1 MPAPTTTNS
10 HNPINPILESN
21 PNLSLQAVGGLKK
34 VLQELH
40 ELVTIPLKRP
50 DLLTQLG
57 LEPTR
62 GILLVG
68 PPGTGKTL
76 TVRALA
82 AELGIAYIAI
92 AGPEIVGK
100 YYGEAELRLR
110 QVFKKATST
119 APCLVFIDEIDSIAP
134 NRNKVEGEVEKRVV
148 AQLLSLMDGFSQLNG
163 VIVLGATNRPHHLDP
178 ALRRPGRFDRE
189 IYFRVPDA
197 EGRLEILRI
206 HTGSMP
212 LDGTVNLRAIA
223 DLTVGFVGA
232 DLKAVCQKAAYQ
244 ALRRVAPSIHS
255 IARNVTIDRQDFLA
269 ALNEIKPSVLRPVA
283 IETPE
288 VTWGQIGGLEAVKQ
302 TLQESVE
309 GALLYP
315 QLYGQMKATSPKG
328 ILLWGPPGTGKTMLA
343 KAVASQARANFIAVR
358 GSDLHSRWVGESEQA
373 VRDLFARA
381 RQASPC
387 VVFIDEVD
395 TLIPSRKD
403 TNADSGVSARVV
415 GQLLTEI
422 DGIESCDSV
431 IVVAATNRPD
441 LIDPALLRAGRLDL
455 HVKVGLPD
463 LTSRM
468 EILVIRNRDRPL
480 AEDVNLAAWAVRTEG
495 WNGAELALLSD
506 RASLQGI
513 RRYLGLGLTNPPSP
527 QVIAAD
533 FEMAYQY
540 LLERRFVYKN

>member
-1 MPAPTTTNS
+1 MAKVLAGETGFLWTPSVPCESNQGFHPRESIVREQVSAGKKGGISNSQFPIPYSQKAFVFWFSSKLTCNLLLIDITYSPERMPAPTTSTIQ
-10 HNPINPILESN
+10 NPVLESN

-34 VLQELH
+34 VLAELH
-40 ELVTIPLKRP
+40 EAVTIPLKRP

-110 QVFKKATST
+110 QVFKKAAATP
-119 APCLVFIDEIDSIAP
+119 PCIVFIDEIDSIAP
-134 NRNKVEGEVEKRVV
+134 DRNKVEGEVEKRVV
-148 AQLLSLMDGFSQLNG
+148 AQLLSLMDGFAQMKG
-163 VIVLGATNRPHHLDP
+163 VIVVGATNRPHHLDP

-189 IYFRVPDA
+189 IYFRVPDTQ
-197 EGRLEILRI
+197 GRLEILRI
-206 HTGSMP
+206 HTRSMP
-212 LDGTVNLRAIA
+212 LERTVNLRAIA

-244 ALRRVAPSIHS
+244 ALRRLAPSINSLAPNLS
-255 IARNVTIDRQDFLA
+255 ISHQDFLA
-269 ALNEIKPSVLRPVA
+269 ALSDVKPSVLRPVA
-283 IETPE
+283 IETPN
-288 VTWGQIGGLEAVKQ
+288 VTWDQIGGLETVKQ

-315 QLYGQMKATSPKG
+315 EIYKQMKAIAPKG

-343 KAVASQARANFIAVR
+343 KAVASQARANFIAVK
-358 GSDLHSRWVGESEQA
+358 GSELHSRWVGESEQA
-373 VRDLFARA
+373 VRDLFAKA

-403 TNADSGVSARVV
+403 NNADSGVSARVV

-422 DGIESCDSV
+422 DGVESCDNV
-431 IVVAATNRPD
+431 MIVAATNRPD
-441 LIDPALLRAGRLDL
+441 LIDSALLRS
-455 HVKVGLPD
+455 
-463 LTSRM
+463 T
-468 EILVIRNRDRPL
+468 
-480 AEDVNLAAWAVRTEG
+480 
-495 WNGAELALLSD
+495 
-506 RASLQGI
+506 
-513 RRYLGLGLTNPPSP
+513 
-527 QVIAAD
+527 
-533 FEMAYQY
+533 
-540 LLERRFVYKN
+540 

>member
-10 HNPINPILESN
+10 HNPILESN
-21 PNLSLQAVGGLKK
+21 PNLSLQAVGGLKN

-110 QVFKKATST
+110 QVFKKATAT
-119 APCLVFIDEIDSIAP
+119 APCIVFIDEIDSIAP

-148 AQLLSLMDGFSQLNG
+148 AQLLSLMDGFSQLKG

-197 EGRLEILRI
+197 KGRLEILRI

-232 DLKAVCQKAAYQ
+232 DLKALCQKAAYQ

-255 IARNVTIDRQDFLA
+255 IARNISINHQDFLA
-269 ALNEIKPSVLRPVA
+269 ALRDIKPSVLRPVA
-283 IETPE
+283 IETPN
-288 VTWGQIGGLEAVKQ
+288 VTWEQIGGLAAIKQ

-315 QLYGQMKATSPKG
+315 QLYKQMKAIAPKG

-343 KAVASQARANFIAVR
+343 KAVASQARANFIAVK
-358 GSDLHSRWVGESEQA
+358 GSELHSRWVGESEQA

-422 DGIESCDSV
+422 DGIESGGDSV
-431 IVVAATNRPD
+431 IIVAATNRPD

-455 HVKVGLPD
+455 HVKVDLPD

-468 EILVIRNRDRPL
+468 EILVVHCRDRPL

-506 RASLQGI
+506 RATLEGI
-513 RRYLGLGLTNPPSP
+513 RRYLSLGLINPPSP
-527 QVIAAD
+527 QVIPAD

-540 LLERRFVYKN
+540 LLERRFVYQS